1 MKRKEGSLAEERKS
15 SSENLSAALLVR
27 DLFYGYG
34 VTFHYG
40 GKQILE
46 ENKSRARAYTKLLES
61 FRTDIVERAIS
72 DACADSPKRMP
83 SVYLIQSHCRHIRN
97 RENRQK
103 RSAGE
108 QMGLDETHTFDG
120 EKGEWVP
127 QRRK

>member
-1 MKRKEGSLAEERKS
+1 MMRKEDSLTKERKS
-15 SSENLSAALLVR
+15 SSEELSAALLVR

-40 GKQILE
+40 AKRILE
-46 ENKSRARAYTKLLES
+46 ENKSRARTYTKLLES

-72 DACADSPKRMP
+72 DACAESPKKMP
-83 SVYLIQSHCRHIRN
+83 SVYLIQSHCKHIRN

-103 RSAGE
+103 LSAGE
-108 QMGLDETHTFDG
+108 QIGLDETHTFDR

-127 QRRK
+127 KQ